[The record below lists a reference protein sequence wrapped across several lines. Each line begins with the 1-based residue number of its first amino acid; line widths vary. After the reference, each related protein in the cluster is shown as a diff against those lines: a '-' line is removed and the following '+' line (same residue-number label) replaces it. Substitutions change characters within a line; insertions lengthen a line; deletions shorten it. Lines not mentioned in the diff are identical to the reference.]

1 VLHAKAEIMFLLVRL
16 LAVFLTAITL
26 GATVAYAGGDGD
38 RDDHD
43 QALEL
48 YEHGEIR
55 SLADILR
62 FLGDRIHGDVVDVAL
77 DRQGDQWTYRLTVVT
92 KDGQRTEVAVDASNM
107 AIVQKAYP

>member
-1 VLHAKAEIMFLLVRL
+1 MITFVRAFAVL
-16 LAVFLTAITL
+16 LTTITL
-26 GATVAYAGGDGD
+26 GGTVAYAGEDGE
-38 RDDHD
+38 REDHD

-62 FLGDRIHGDVVDVAL
+62 FLGDQIHGDVVDVAL

-107 AIVQKAYP
+107 AIVEKANP

>member
-1 VLHAKAEIMFLLVRL
+1 MTVLVRA
-16 LAVFLTAITL
+16 LAVLLTTITL
-26 GATVAYAGGDGD
+26 GVTVAYAEEDGE

-107 AIVQKAYP
+107 AIVEKANP

>member
-1 VLHAKAEIMFLLVRL
+1 MTILIRA
-16 LAVFLTAITL
+16 LAVLLTMITL
-26 GATVAYAGGDGD
+26 GVTVAYAEEDGE

-107 AIVQKAYP
+107 AIVEKANP